1 MNKLKNLLWQLKKD
15 NKTTLKALSIEIGKE
30 GNYLSKRLNRDGL
43 KVSDLKKCLECCGE
57 KLVIVY
63 DGKQYEI

>member
-1 MNKLKNLLWQLKKD
+1 MKNFFWQLKKD
-15 NKTTLKALSIEIGKE
+15 NKTTLKILSIEIGKE
-30 GNYLSKRLNRDGL
+30 EKFLSKRLNRDGL

-63 DGKQYEI
+63 RGEHYDI

>member
-1 MNKLKNLLWQLKKD
+1 MKNFMWKLKKD
-15 NKTTLKALSIEIGKE
+15 NKTTLKALSIELGKE
-30 GNYLSKRLNRDGL
+30 DKYLSKRLNRDAL

-63 DGKQYEI
+63 NGHSYEI